1 MKRWAGGA
9 LWMSARAKNA
19 LRRRARIAVVSG
31 VAFVAALVTFVL
43 IPRRATRVATAVEA
57 RIPDRP
63 DSQPTLNARIAALAT
78 IASSDSLLALA
89 RREAAQA
96 LAQSIDTLPF
106 YLIPRRDSLTTRV
119 AVLSR
124 LIERAQS
131 TPLPSAY
138 RTLGSSPEIRSA
150 PIVQSLL
157 DSLATI
163 ERERETFG
171 ALGGAD
177 PLAIALSARANSIG
191 RSLVAIA
198 VSRRNELRAA
208 LQPLLP
214 PRAPPIAATPTADTM
229 AVHVQRNEAIGIL
242 NAANARLVE
251 IRRRNQEID
260 RMAAQARQIANVD
273 APPWA
278 MLASA
283 LVIALALGFALS
295 LLVEVRNPH
304 IADVREAEQTAG
316 TRVLT
321 VVDPREQ
328 IVERAR
334 RQSDV
339 EAPPLID
346 VISDT
351 YRILYLHLSS
361 LDAPVNAVT
370 ITGDDMDIASTVAVN
385 VASIAAY
392 EARSTLVIDGDPV
405 TGGVAGALRIPPDP
419 GLTAVLA
426 EQVALSDAVV
436 FTTIGRD
443 QMLAVIPSG
452 KRVGQPTA
460 NGVKKVKEDLERMSS
475 RYDMIVFTAPLAQT
489 KQDPTTVLP
498 SADVILCARMARTPL
513 RELSSAVETLRGA
526 GMRVHGLVLWNTE
539 SPRLRTRDELL
550 AAAKRPPREVDLESA
565 APATR

>member
-19 LRRRARIAVVSG
+19 LRRRARVAIVSG
-31 VAFVAALVTFVL
+31 LAFVAALVTFVL
-43 IPRRATRVATAVEA
+43 IPRRATSVATAVEA

-63 DSQPTLNARIAALAT
+63 DSQPTLNARIGALAT
-78 IASSDSLLALA
+78 IAASDSLLASA
-89 RREAAQA
+89 RRQAAQA

-106 YLIPRRDSLTTRV
+106 YLIPRRDSLTARI
-119 AVLSR
+119 AGLGR

-131 TPLPSAY
+131 TPLPASY
-138 RTLGSSPEIRSA
+138 RALGSSSELRA
-150 PIVQSLL
+150 TPIVQSLL
-157 DSLATI
+157 DSLGMI

-208 LQPLLP
+208 RQPLLP
-214 PRAPPIAATPTADTM
+214 PRAPPVAAVPTADTM
-229 AVHVQRNEAIGIL
+229 AVHLQRNEAIGIL
-242 NAANARLVE
+242 NAANASLVE
-251 IRRRNQEID
+251 IRRRNREID
-260 RMAAQARQIANVD
+260 ALSSRARQIANVD

-283 LVIALALGFALS
+283 LVIALALGFAVS
-295 LLVEVRNPH
+295 LLIEVRNPH
-304 IADVREAEQTAG
+304 IADLREAEQTAG

-339 EAPPLID
+339 EAPPIID

-351 YRILYLHLSS
+351 YRTLYLHLSS

-370 ITGDDMDIASTVAVN
+370 ITGDDMDIASAVAVN
-385 VASIAAY
+385 VAAIAAY

-405 TGGVAGALRIPPDP
+405 TCGVAGALRIPPDP

-426 EQVALSDAVV
+426 ETVALSDAVV

-443 QMLAVIPSG
+443 QMLAVLPAG
-452 KRVGQPTA
+452 KRAGQPSA
-460 NGVKKVKEDLERMSS
+460 SSVKKVKEDLQRVSS
-475 RYDMIVFTAPLAQT
+475 RYDMIVLAAPLAQT
-489 KQDPTTVLP
+489 KQEASTIVP

-539 SPRLRTRDELL
+539 PPQLRTREELL

>member
-1 MKRWAGGA
+1 
-9 LWMSARAKNA
+9 MSARAKNA

-31 VAFVAALVTFVL
+31 LAFVAALVSFVL

-63 DSQPTLNARIAALAT
+63 DSQPTLNARIAALST
-78 IASSDSLLALA
+78 ISRSDSLLALT
-89 RREAAQA
+89 RRQAAQA

-106 YLIPRRDSLTTRV
+106 YLIPRRDSLTARV
-119 AVLSR
+119 AVLGR

-138 RTLGSSPEIRSA
+138 RALGSSPEIRSA

-157 DSLATI
+157 DSLTLI

-214 PRAPPIAATPTADTM
+214 PRAPPVTTTATADTM
-229 AVHVQRNEAIGIL
+229 VVHTQRNEAIGIL

-283 LVIALALGFALS
+283 LVIALALGFAVS
-295 LLVEVRNPH
+295 LLLEARNPH
-304 IADVREAEQTAG
+304 IADVREAERTAG

-385 VASIAAY
+385 VAAIAAY
-392 EARSTLVIDGDPV
+392 EARSTLVIDADPV
-405 TGGVAGALRIPPDP
+405 TCGVAGALRIPPDP
-419 GLTAVLA
+419 GLTPVLA
-426 EQVALSDAVV
+426 GNVALSDAVV

-443 QMLAVIPSG
+443 QMLAVIPAG
-452 KRVGQPTA
+452 KRMGQPPA
-460 NGVKKVKEDLERMSS
+460 SAVKKAREDLQRMSS

-489 KQDPTTVLP
+489 KQDPGTVLP
-498 SADVILCARMARTPL
+498 TTDVILCARMARTPL

-550 AAAKRPPREVDLESA
+550 AAAKRPPREAALE
-565 APATR
+565 PVG

>member
-9 LWMSARAKNA
+9 LGMSARAKNA
-19 LRRRARIAVVSG
+19 LRKRARIAVVSG

-78 IASSDSLLALA
+78 IASSDSLLALT
-89 RREAAQA
+89 RREVAQA

-106 YLIPRRDSLTTRV
+106 YLIPRRDSLTARV

-131 TPLPSAY
+131 APLPSAY
-138 RTLGSSPEIRSA
+138 RALGSSPEIRSA

-177 PLAIALSARANSIG
+177 PLAIALSARANAIG

-198 VSRRNELRAA
+198 VSSRNELRGA

-214 PRAPPIAATPTADTM
+214 PRAPPVAATMTADTM

-251 IRRRNQEID
+251 IRGRNQEID

-283 LVIALALGFALS
+283 LVIALALGFAVS

-346 VISDT
+346 VVSDT
-351 YRILYLHLSS
+351 YRNLYLHLSS

-405 TGGVAGALRIPPDP
+405 TCGVAGALRIPPDP

-452 KRVGQPTA
+452 KRMGRPTA
-460 NGVKKVKEDLERMSS
+460 SAVKKVKEDLQRMSS

-489 KQDPTTVLP
+489 KQDPTTVQP

-550 AAAKRPPREVDLESA
+550 AAAKKPPREAALE
-565 APATR
+565 PVG

>member
-1 MKRWAGGA
+1 
-9 LWMSARAKNA
+9 MSARAKNA
-19 LRRRARIAVVSG
+19 LRRRARVVIVSG
-31 VAFVAALVTFVL
+31 LAFVAALVTFVL

-63 DSQPTLNARIAALAT
+63 DSQPTINARIGALAT
-78 IASSDSLLALA
+78 IASSDSLLALT
-89 RREAAQA
+89 RRQAAQA
-96 LAQSIDTLPF
+96 LARSIDTLPF
-106 YLIPRRDSLTTRV
+106 YLIPRRDSLTARI
-119 AVLSR
+119 AALGR

-131 TPLPSAY
+131 SPLPGSY
-138 RTLGSSPEIRSA
+138 RTLGASSELRSA

-157 DSLATI
+157 DSLAII

-177 PLAIALSARANSIG
+177 PLSIALSARANSIG

-214 PRAPPIAATPTADTM
+214 PRAAPVAAVPTADTM
-229 AVHVQRNEAIGIL
+229 AMHLQRNEAIGIL
-242 NAANARLVE
+242 NAANASLAE
-251 IRRRNQEID
+251 IRERNREID

-283 LVIALALGFALS
+283 LVIALALGFAVS
-295 LLVEVRNPH
+295 LLIELRNPH

-328 IVERAR
+328 IVERTR

-339 EAPPLID
+339 EAPPVID

-370 ITGDDMDIASTVAVN
+370 ITGDDMDIASAVAVN
-385 VASIAAY
+385 VAAIAAY

-405 TGGVAGALRIPPDP
+405 TCGVAGALRIAPDP

-426 EQVALSDAVV
+426 EKVALSDAVV

-443 QMLAVIPSG
+443 QMLAVLPAG
-452 KRVGQPTA
+452 KRMGQPTPSSI
-460 NGVKKVKEDLERMSS
+460 KKVKEDIDRVSS
-475 RYDMIVFTAPLAQT
+475 RYDMIVLTAPLSQT
-489 KQDPTTVLP
+489 KREASTIVP
-498 SADVILCARMARTPL
+498 STDVILCARMARTPL

-526 GMRVHGLVLWNTE
+526 GMRVHGLVLWNAE
-539 SPRLRTRDELL
+539 PPQLRTREELL

>member
-1 MKRWAGGA
+1 
-9 LWMSARAKNA
+9 MSARAKNA
-19 LRRRARIAVVSG
+19 LRRRARVAVVSG
-31 VAFVAALVTFVL
+31 LAFVAALVTFVL
-43 IPRRATRVATAVEA
+43 IPRRATHVATAVEA

-78 IASSDSLLALA
+78 IASSDSMLALT
-89 RREAAQA
+89 RRQAAQA
-96 LAQSIDTLPF
+96 VAQSIDTLPF
-106 YLIPRRDSLTTRV
+106 YLIPRRDSLTARV
-119 AVLSR
+119 ATLGR

-131 TPLPSAY
+131 SPLPSSY
-138 RTLGSSPEIRSA
+138 RALGSSPEIRGA

-157 DSLATI
+157 DSLTFL

-198 VSRRNELRAA
+198 VSRRNELRAS

-214 PRAPPIAATPTADTM
+214 PRAPPASAVPVADTM
-229 AVHVQRNEAIGIL
+229 AIHAQRNEAIGIL
-242 NAANARLVE
+242 NAANASLVE
-251 IRRRNQEID
+251 IRRRNREID
-260 RMAAQARQIANVD
+260 GMAAQARQIANVD

-283 LVIALALGFALS
+283 LVIALALGFAVS
-295 LLVEVRNPH
+295 LLIEVRNPH

-339 EAPPLID
+339 EAPPVID

-351 YRILYLHLSS
+351 YRTLYLHLSS

-370 ITGDDMDIASTVAVN
+370 ITGDDMDIASAVAVN
-385 VASIAAY
+385 VAAIAAY

-405 TGGVAGALRIPPDP
+405 TCGVAGALRIPPDP
-419 GLTAVLA
+419 GLTSVLA
-426 EQVALSDAVV
+426 GKVALSDAVV

-443 QMLAVIPSG
+443 QMLAVLPSG
-452 KRVGQPTA
+452 KRMGQPA
-460 NGVKKVKEDLERMSS
+460 AHSVAKVKDDLERTSS
-475 RYDMIVFTAPLAQT
+475 RYDMIVLAAPLGET
-489 KQDPTTVLP
+489 KRDGTTIVP
-498 SADVILCARMARTPL
+498 SSDVILCARMARTPL
-513 RELSSAVETLRGA
+513 RELSSAVEALRGA

-539 SPRLRTRDELL
+539 APQLKTREELL
-550 AAAKRPPREVDLESA
+550 AAAKRPPREPTLEPVS
-565 APATR
+565 

>member
-19 LRRRARIAVVSG
+19 LHRRARVTVVSG
-31 VAFVAALVTFVL
+31 LAFVAALVSFVL

-63 DSQPTLNARIAALAT
+63 DSQPTINARIAALAT
-78 IASSDSLLALA
+78 IAASDSMLALA
-89 RREAAQA
+89 RRQTAQA

-106 YLIPRRDSLTTRV
+106 YLIPRRDSLTARV
-119 AVLSR
+119 AVLGR

-131 TPLPSAY
+131 SPLPSSY
-138 RTLGSSPEIRSA
+138 RALGSSPEIRGA

-157 DSLATI
+157 DSLAFL

-177 PLAIALSARANSIG
+177 PLAIALSARSNSIG

-198 VSRRNELRAA
+198 VSRRNELRAS

-214 PRAPPIAATPTADTM
+214 PRAPPVAATPTADTM

-242 NAANARLVE
+242 NAANASLAE
-251 IRRRNQEID
+251 IRQRNREID
-260 RMAAQARQIANVD
+260 GMAAQARQIANVD

-283 LVIALALGFALS
+283 LVIALALGFAVS
-295 LLVEVRNPH
+295 LVIELRNPH

-339 EAPPLID
+339 EAPPVID

-370 ITGDDMDIASTVAVN
+370 ITGDDMDIASAVAVN
-385 VASIAAY
+385 VAAIAAY

-405 TGGVAGALRIPPDP
+405 TCGIAGALRIPPDP

-426 EQVALSDAVV
+426 EKVALSDAVV

-443 QMLAVIPSG
+443 QMLAVLPSG
-452 KRVGQPTA
+452 KRMGQPTPHA
-460 NGVKKVKEDLERMSS
+460 VAKVKGDLDRVSS
-475 RYDMIVFTAPLAQT
+475 RYDMIVLAAPLGQT
-489 KQDPTTVLP
+489 KQDATTILP
-498 SADVILCARMARTPL
+498 SNDVILCARMARTPL
-513 RELSSAVETLRGA
+513 RELSSAVEALRGA

-539 SPRLRTRDELL
+539 APQLKTREELL
-550 AAAKRPPREVDLESA
+550 AAAKRPPREPALEA
-565 APATR
+565 VG

>member
-19 LRRRARIAVVSG
+19 LRRRARVAIVSG
-31 VAFVAALVTFVL
+31 LAFIAAIVSFVL

-78 IASSDSLLALA
+78 IASSDSLLELT
-89 RREAAQA
+89 RRQTAQA

-106 YLIPRRDSLTTRV
+106 FLIPKRDSLTARV
-119 AVLSR
+119 AVLGR
-124 LIERAQS
+124 LIDRAQS
-131 TPLPSAY
+131 SPLPSSY
-138 RTLGSSPEIRSA
+138 RALGSSPEIRSA

-157 DSLATI
+157 DSLTLI

-177 PLAIALSARANSIG
+177 PLAIALSARSNSIG

-198 VSRRNELRAA
+198 VSRRNELRGE

-214 PRAPPIAATPTADTM
+214 PRAAPVPATPLADTM
-229 AVHVQRNEAIGIL
+229 AIHVQRNEAIGIL
-242 NAANARLVE
+242 NAANASLAQFRA
-251 IRRRNQEID
+251 RNREID
-260 RMAAQARQIANVD
+260 GMSAQARQIANVD

-278 MLASA
+278 MLAAA
-283 LVIALALGFALS
+283 LVIALALGFAVS
-295 LLVEVRNPH
+295 LLMEVRNPH

-339 EAPPLID
+339 EASPVID

-370 ITGDDMDIASTVAVN
+370 ITGDDMDIASAVAVN
-385 VASIAAY
+385 VAAIAAF
-392 EARSTLVIDGDPV
+392 EARSTLIVDADPV
-405 TGGVAGALRIPPDP
+405 TCGIAGALRIAPDP
-419 GLTAVLA
+419 GLTEVLA
-426 EQVALSDAVV
+426 EKVALSDAIV

-443 QMLAVIPSG
+443 QMLAVVPSG
-452 KRVGQPTA
+452 KRTGQPSAHAIAKAKT
-460 NGVKKVKEDLERMSS
+460 DLDRVSS
-475 RYDMIVFTAPLAQT
+475 RYDMIVVTAALSQT
-489 KQDPTTVLP
+489 RHEAGTIIP
-498 SADVILCARMARTPL
+498 SNDVIVCARMARTPL

-539 SPRLRTRDELL
+539 PPQLRTREELL
-550 AAAKRPPREVDLESA
+550 AAAKRFPREASLEPVS
-565 APATR
+565 

>member
-19 LRRRARIAVVSG
+19 LRRRARLAIVSG
-31 VAFVAALVTFVL
+31 LAFIAALVTFVL

-63 DSQPTLNARIAALAT
+63 DSQPTLNARIGALAT
-78 IASSDSLLALA
+78 IASSDSLLALT
-89 RREAAQA
+89 RRQAAQA
-96 LAQSIDTLPF
+96 LAESTDTLPF
-106 YLIPRRDSLTTRV
+106 YLIPRRDSLTARI
-119 AVLSR
+119 AVLGR
-124 LIERAQS
+124 LIDRAQS
-131 TPLPSAY
+131 SPLPSSY
-138 RTLGSSPEIRSA
+138 RALGASSELRST

-157 DSLATI
+157 DSLSFV

-214 PRAPPIAATPTADTM
+214 PRAARVITTPTADTM
-229 AVHVQRNEAIGIL
+229 AVHLQRNEAIGIL
-242 NAANARLVE
+242 NAANASLAE
-251 IRRRNQEID
+251 IRQRNREID
-260 RMAAQARQIANVD
+260 ALAAQARQIANVD

-283 LVIALALGFALS
+283 LVIALALGFAVS
-295 LLVEVRNPH
+295 LLIEVRNPH

-339 EAPPLID
+339 EAPPVID

-370 ITGDDMDIASTVAVN
+370 ITGDDMDIASAVAVN
-385 VASIAAY
+385 VAAIAAY

-405 TGGVAGALRIPPDP
+405 TCGIAGALRIAPDP

-426 EQVALSDAVV
+426 EKVALSDAVV

-443 QMLAVIPSG
+443 QMLAVLPSG
-452 KRVGQPTA
+452 KRMGQPTVH
-460 NGVKKVKEDLERMSS
+460 NIVKVKSDLERVSS
-475 RYDMIVFTAPLAQT
+475 RYDMIVLTAPLAQT
-489 KQDPTTVLP
+489 KQDATTIVP

-513 RELSSAVETLRGA
+513 KELSSAVETLRGA

-539 SPRLRTRDELL
+539 SPRLRTREELL
-550 AAAKRPPREVDLESA
+550 AAGKRLPREPALEA
-565 APATR
+565 VG

>member
-1 MKRWAGGA
+1 
-9 LWMSARAKNA
+9 MSARAKNA

-31 VAFVAALVTFVL
+31 LAFVAALVTFVL

-78 IASSDSLLALA
+78 IANSDSLLALT
-89 RREAAQA
+89 RRQAADA
-96 LAQSIDTLPF
+96 LTQSIDTLPF
-106 YLIPRRDSLTTRV
+106 YLIPKRDSLTARV
-119 AVLSR
+119 AVLGR

-131 TPLPSAY
+131 SPLPSSY
-138 RTLGSSPEIRSA
+138 RALGSSPEIRMA
-150 PIVQSLL
+150 PVVQSLL
-157 DSLATI
+157 DSLAI
-163 ERERETFG
+163 LERERDTFG

-191 RSLVAIA
+191 RQLVAIA
-198 VSRRNELRAA
+198 VSRRNGLRAELR
-208 LQPLLP
+208 PLLP
-214 PRAPPIAATPTADTM
+214 PRAAPVAATPTADTI
-229 AVHVQRNEAIGIL
+229 AVHLQRNEAIGIL
-242 NAANARLVE
+242 TAANSSLVE

-283 LVIALALGFALS
+283 LVIALALGFAVS
-295 LLVEVRNPH
+295 LLIEVRNPH

-328 IVERAR
+328 VVERAR

-339 EAPPLID
+339 EAPPVID

-370 ITGDDMDIASTVAVN
+370 ITGDDMDIASSVAVN
-385 VASIAAY
+385 VAAIAAY
-392 EARSTLVIDGDPV
+392 EARSTLIIDGDPV
-405 TGGVAGALRIPPDP
+405 TCGIAGALRIPPDP
-419 GLTAVLA
+419 GLTSVLA
-426 EQVALSDAVV
+426 EKVPLSEAVV

-443 QMLAVIPSG
+443 QMLAVLPSG
-452 KRVGQPTA
+452 KRAGQPTA
-460 NGVKKVKEDLERMSS
+460 SSVKKVKEDLERMSS
-475 RYDMIVFTAPLAQT
+475 RYDMIVLTTPLAQT
-489 KQDPTTVLP
+489 KQDATTVLP
-498 SADVILCARMARTPL
+498 STDVILCARMARTPL

-526 GMRVHGLVLWNTE
+526 GMRLHGLVLWNTE
-539 SPRLRTRDELL
+539 PPQLKTRDELL
-550 AAAKRPPREVDLESA
+550 AAAKRPPREPALEA
-565 APATR
+565 VG

>member
-1 MKRWAGGA
+1 
-9 LWMSARAKNA
+9 MSARAKNA
-19 LRRRARIAVVSG
+19 LRRRARIAVVSAA
-31 VAFVAALVTFVL
+31 AFIAALVTFVL
-43 IPRRATRVATAVEA
+43 IPRRATSVATAVEA

-63 DSQPTLNARIAALAT
+63 DSQPTINARIRALAT
-78 IASSDSLLALA
+78 IAASDSLLALT
-89 RREAAQA
+89 RRQAQEA
-96 LAQSIDTLPF
+96 LAASIDTLPF
-106 YLIPRRDSLTTRV
+106 YLIPRRDSLVARV
-119 AVLSR
+119 AVLGR

-131 TPLPSAY
+131 SPLPSSY
-138 RTLGSSPEIRSA
+138 RALGSSSELRSA

-157 DSLATI
+157 DSLALI

-177 PLAIALSARANSIG
+177 PLAIALSARANAIG
-191 RSLVAIA
+191 RSLVAIG
-198 VSRRNELRAA
+198 VSRRNELRAE

-214 PRAPPIAATPTADTM
+214 PRAAPVAATTTADTI
-229 AVHVQRNEAIGIL
+229 AVHLQRNEAIGIL
-242 NAANARLVE
+242 NAANTSLAQFRQ
-251 IRRRNQEID
+251 RNREID

-283 LVIALALGFALS
+283 LVIALALGFAVS
-295 LLVEVRNPH
+295 LLIEVRNPH

-334 RQSDV
+334 RQADV
-339 EAPPLID
+339 EAPPVID

-370 ITGDDMDIASTVAVN
+370 ITGDDMDIASAVAVN
-385 VASIAAY
+385 VAAIAAY

-405 TGGVAGALRIPPDP
+405 TCGVAGALRLPPDP

-426 EQVALSDAVV
+426 GQVALSEAVV

-443 QMLAVIPSG
+443 QMLAVLPSG
-452 KRVGQPTA
+452 KRAGAPTPHA
-460 NGVKKVKEDLERMSS
+460 VTKVKDDLERMSS
-475 RYDMIVFTAPLAQT
+475 RYDMIVLTAPLAQT
-489 KQDPTTVLP
+489 KQDAATIVP
-498 SADVILCARMARTPL
+498 SNDVILCARMARTPL
-513 RELSSAVETLRGA
+513 RELASAVETLRGA
-526 GMRVHGLVLWNTE
+526 GMRVHGLVLWNAE
-539 SPRLRTRDELL
+539 PPALRTREELL
-550 AAAKRPPREVDLESA
+550 AAAKRPVRESEAELAQA
-565 APATR
+565 AR

>member
-1 MKRWAGGA
+1 
-9 LWMSARAKNA
+9 MSARAKNA

-31 VAFVAALVTFVL
+31 IAFVAALVTFVL
-43 IPRRATRVATAVEA
+43 IPRRASRVATAVEA

-78 IASSDSLLALA
+78 IAQSDSLLALT
-89 RREAAQA
+89 RRQA
-96 LAQSIDTLPF
+96 EQANAQSIDTLPF
-106 YLIPRRDSLTTRV
+106 YLIPRRDSLTARV
-119 AVLSR
+119 AVLTR

-138 RTLGSSPEIRSA
+138 RALGSSPEIRSA
-150 PIVQSLL
+150 PIVRSLL
-157 DSLATI
+157 DSLTFI

-198 VSRRNELRAA
+198 VSRRNELRAE
-208 LQPLLP
+208 LEPLLP
-214 PRAPPIAATPTADTM
+214 PRAPPVAATPTADTM
-229 AVHVQRNEAIGIL
+229 AVHAQRNEAIGIL
-242 NAANARLVE
+242 NAANARLAE

-283 LVIALALGFALS
+283 LVIALALGFAVS

-304 IADVREAEQTAG
+304 IADVREAERTAG

-370 ITGDDMDIASTVAVN
+370 VTGDDMDIASTVAVN
-385 VASIAAY
+385 VAAIAAY
-392 EARSTLVIDGDPV
+392 EARSTLVMDGDPV
-405 TGGVAGALRIPPDP
+405 TCGVAGALRIPPDP

-426 EQVALSDAVV
+426 EKVVLSDAVV

-443 QMLAVIPSG
+443 QMLAVVPSG
-452 KRVGQPTA
+452 KRMGQPA
-460 NGVKKVKEDLERMSS
+460 PSAVKKVKEDLERMSS

-489 KQDPTTVLP
+489 KQDPTTILP
-498 SADVILCARMARTPL
+498 TTDVILCARMARTPL

-550 AAAKRPPREVDLESA
+550 AAAKRRPREAELE
-565 APATR
+565 PVGQATR